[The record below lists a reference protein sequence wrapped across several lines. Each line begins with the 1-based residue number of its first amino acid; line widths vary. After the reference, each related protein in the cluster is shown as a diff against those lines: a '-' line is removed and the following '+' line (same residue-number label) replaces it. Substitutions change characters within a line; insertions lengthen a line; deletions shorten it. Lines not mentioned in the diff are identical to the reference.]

1 MGKKTPGS
9 RSASDDYFAA
19 PSTQNPLLLP
29 AMTATFS
36 LHFVVR
42 FTTFTTVARNKLIY
56 IYL

>member
-1 MGKKTPGS
+1 
-9 RSASDDYFAA
+9 
-19 PSTQNPLLLP
+19 
-29 AMTATFS
+29 MTATFS